1 MLKRIAGAAAL
12 LALGGAAQAQ
22 SSVTV
27 YGIVDNAVEYL
38 NNVGAAK
45 SGLTRMPTLTGRCR
59 RAWASGAVRTWG
71 AG

>member
-45 SGLTRMPTLTGRCR
+45 SGLTRMPTLTGSVPSR
-59 RAWASGAVRTWG
+59 
-71 AG
+71 